1 MAHFTWRNVDPARPG
16 GVTVLAKIVFPTIV
30 VATIVCALAAHD
42 AGARPFPGP
51 RAFVFDP
58 APFFDLRPIEDQ
70 LEIVERGDQLL
81 AIDAWSGSAAI
92 AYLGTNEVVLWSDVR
107 GRVALAITDL
117 RVLAAVPGASGWRER
132 EIGVFESSP
141 VRVVLGDRVA
151 LLATD
156 RRVLAFEGLSGA
168 WSESSLGP
176 REQVLL
182 AGAGTN
188 VAVAV
193 TRTRVLGVAAARGGL
208 FEAELGIREEAEA
221 LRVHGSFATVTTKL
235 RILTFRAPDGNW
247 QSTELPFR

>member
-1 MAHFTWRNVDPARPG
+1 MAWNSRRIVRLVRVALVRVALIATTLWALPVSHADARS
-16 GVTVLAKIVFPTIV
+16 FPV
-30 VATIVCALAAHD
+30 S
-42 AGARPFPGP
+42 
-51 RAFVFDP
+51 RAFLVDSLPFSDP
-58 APFFDLRPIEDQ
+58 RPIEDQ
-70 LEIVERGDQLL
+70 LEIVEKGDQLL

-92 AYLGTNEVVLWSDVR
+92 AYLGTNEVVLWSAVR
-107 GRVALAITDL
+107 GRVALAITDR

-141 VRVVLGDRVA
+141 VRIVLGDRVA

-156 RRVLAFEGLSGA
+156 RRVLAFEGLSGT

-176 REQVLL
+176 REEVLL

-208 FEAELGIREEAEA
+208 FEAELGIREEATA

-235 RILTFRAPDGNW
+235 RILTFRAPDGSW